1 MSEEILPTKDEISS
15 FVELEISKY
24 GGHVGFI
31 ENFLQFLRKEMDKD
45 FNVDRNIDVKTL
57 LNSYLSK
64 THKLFQKEQELE
76 KILKKLT

>member
-1 MSEEILPTKDEISS
+1 MTKICLYVNGRPFD
-15 FVELEISKY
+15 VN
-24 GGHVGFI
+24 I
-31 ENFLQFLRKEMDKD
+31 EDNFLQFLRKEMDKD